1 MERWPEALM
10 NSFFPSLGLTAGA
23 FSFGPPWL
31 ADVWSAL
38 RPLKDRP
45 NFTRIRQVYN
55 SPIQIRLL
63 S

>member
-1 MERWPEALM
+1 MARSVDEF
-10 NSFFPSLGLTAGA
+10 FFPSLGLTAGA

-31 ADVWSAL
+31 AAEVRSAL

-45 NFTRIRQVYN
+45 NFTRIRRVYN
-55 SPIQIRLL
+55 SLIQIRLL